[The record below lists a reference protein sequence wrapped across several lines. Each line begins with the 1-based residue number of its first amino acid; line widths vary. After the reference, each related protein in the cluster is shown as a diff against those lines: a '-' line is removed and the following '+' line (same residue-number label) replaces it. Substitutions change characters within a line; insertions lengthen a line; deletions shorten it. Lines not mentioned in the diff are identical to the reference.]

1 MEKIPFY
8 EAWIEND
15 YNPFISFDENG
26 RIITLNKEA
35 QYLLGIVTPKKIFDL
50 TKTYANIS
58 YGFKTTII
66 DLSFKSFS
74 FYAITV
80 GYLNDQEI
88 GIKLY
93 KKNTKKFSPVVESGE
108 FVNIYSLIDLCISAT
123 NVNPTNIKH
132 YKIFDPTFPEIK
144 LKIDEFTKLI
154 NKIYR
159 SYIKSETIT
168 TKLTLNTGEHINS
181 GMKKYPIFTLQIKGD
196 SRDKEYEKSI
206 EDISTKANTNIQFD
220 DDKTILSSA
229 MISN

>member
-1 MEKIPFY
+1 MEKMLFC

-26 RIITLNKEA
+26 RIITLNNEA
-35 QYLLGIVTPKKIFDL
+35 QYLLGVVAPKKIFNL

-80 GYLNDQEI
+80 GYLNDKEI

-93 KKNTKKFSPVVESGE
+93 KKNTKKFSSIVDSGE
-108 FVNIYSLIDLCISAT
+108 FVNIYALIDLCISAT

-132 YKIFDPTFPEIK
+132 HKIFDPTFPEIK
-144 LKIDEFTKLI
+144 LKIDEFTKLL

-159 SYIKSETIT
+159 SYMKSKTIT
-168 TKLTLNTGEHINS
+168 SKLTLKTGEHINCE
-181 GMKKYPIFTLQIKGD
+181 MKKYPIFTLEIQGD
-196 SRDKEYEKSI
+196 TRDKEYEKSI
-206 EDISTKANTNIQFD
+206 EDISAKANTIIQFD
-220 DDKTILSSA
+220 DDKIILSSA
-229 MISN
+229 MISK